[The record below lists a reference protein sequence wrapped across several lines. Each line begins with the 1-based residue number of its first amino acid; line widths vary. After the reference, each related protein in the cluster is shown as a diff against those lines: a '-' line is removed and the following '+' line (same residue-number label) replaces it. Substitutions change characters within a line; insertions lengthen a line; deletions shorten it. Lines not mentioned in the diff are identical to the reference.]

1 MILILLQLILSPI
14 YTKQSFLSTQR
25 AYMIVSHPFERL
37 STPYLIFSPTI
48 LTRLTFIIHK
58 TIAGS
63 DLLPYICI
71 VNEKQEVLMRV
82 LTERKVLEEYRVY
95 KLH

>member
-1 MILILLQLILSPI
+1 MH
-14 YTKQSFLSTQR
+14 KRQSFLSIQR
-25 AYMIVSHPFERL
+25 ADVIALHPFETVL
-37 STPYLIFSPTI
+37 ALYLIFSPAI
-48 LTRLTFIIHK
+48 LTCLTFIIHK

-63 DLLPYICI
+63 DLPPYICI

-82 LTERKVLEEYRVY
+82 LTERKILEEYRVY

>member
-1 MILILLQLILSPI
+1 
-14 YTKQSFLSTQR
+14 
-25 AYMIVSHPFERL
+25 MIVLQPFETVL
-37 STPYLIFSPTI
+37 ALYLIFSPTI
-48 LTRLTFIIHK
+48 LMRLTFITRK
-58 TIAGS
+58 TIAGT

>member
-1 MILILLQLILSPI
+1 
-14 YTKQSFLSTQR
+14 
-25 AYMIVSHPFERL
+25 MIVLHPLERL

-48 LTRLTFIIHK
+48 LTRLTFIIRK

-71 VNEKQEVLMRV
+71 VNEKQKVLMRV
-82 LTERKVLEEYRVY
+82 LTEGKVLAEYRVY
-95 KLH
+95 